1 MASANEPGQ
10 IRLYAEAPD
19 GSLHI
24 CHKFHSKS
32 AIAAGFSP
40 DGVLANTTVDK
51 QVKVGLGG
59 PWMTGGWILHLFFK
73 PEAADGYDASDNTI
87 QIAVTEENG
96 TQRQL
101 SASDIGYT
109 TDLPAG
115 TLANQWVELGT
126 GFTVPNAV
134 KMRVGS
140 RDYSLPTVI
149 AIEDDTA

>member
-10 IRLYAEAPD
+10 IRIYAEDSA
-19 GSLHI
+19 GNLRI
-24 CHKFHSKS
+24 CAKYHSKS

-40 DGVLANTTVDK
+40 DGVLANTTIDK
-51 QVKVGLGG
+51 QVKAGLGG
-59 PWMTGGWILHLFFK
+59 PLLVGGDILHLFFK
-73 PEAADGYDASDNTI
+73 PEAADGLDASDNTI
-87 QIAVTEENG
+87 QIAITEVNG

-101 SASDIGYT
+101 SAADFGYT

-115 TLANQWVELGT
+115 TLASQWVELGT
-126 GFTVPNAV
+126 GYTVPNGQQF
-134 KMRVGS
+134 RVGS